1 MRSGLASPLTTSAG
15 RLFDA
20 VAALC
25 GLRSEVTYEGQAA
38 AELEA
43 LLDPSERGAYEMPL
57 MGSAPVVVGRAARA
71 CSRPSATRPIR
82 AS

>member
-1 MRSGLASPLTTSAG
+1 M
-15 RLFDA
+15 
-20 VAALC
+20 AAIC

-38 AELEA
+38 AELES

-57 MGSAPVVVGRAARA
+57 MGSGPLVVDARPAVLAALRRRA
-71 CSRPSATRPIR
+71 PIR